1 LRRPPSTESRAGASV
16 EPERRALTRTR
27 TADMARNVIE
37 RTLEKGL
44 FASRWLMAP
53 FYVGLVFAIVA
64 LMVKFGQELFHLL
77 SHVTEAKES
86 DVVLGVLALID
97 LSLAANLLL
106 IVTLSGYE
114 NFVSKIEIDDHK
126 DKQDWHGKVDFGGLK
141 LKLIASIVAISGIH
155 LLKIFMDIA
164 KYSDR
169 DIFWA
174 TIIHVVFVASGVFLA
189 LMDKIAGHG
198 GKYADTPIDPPAK
211 S

>member
-1 LRRPPSTESRAGASV
+1 
-16 EPERRALTRTR
+16 
-27 TADMARNVIE
+27 MARNAIE
-37 RTLEKGL
+37 RILEQGL

-53 FYVGLVFAIVA
+53 FYVGLVFAILA
-64 LMVKFGQELFHLL
+64 LLVKFGQELFHLL
-77 SHVTEAKES
+77 ANVADAKEA

-169 DIFWA
+169 DIYWA
-174 TIIHVVFVASGVFLA
+174 TTIHVVFVGSGVFLA
-189 LMDKIAGHG
+189 LMDRISGSG
-198 GKYADTPIDPPAK
+198 GKYGDAASSPPTK
-211 S
+211 G